1 MTTLMQQSG
10 DERFYPTRLATTLTS
25 SAAPLLKADAQAVS
39 DDPTEQGF
47 LLLETNYR
55 VYAVRHDAVDSL

>member
-1 MTTLMQQSG
+1 MRAPIVADAQSG

-25 SAAPLLKADAQAVS
+25 SAAPLLKADAEAIS

-55 VYAVRHDAVDSL
+55 CVSTHVRSG